1 MFGFLMADDLRA
13 ALELATVEELEDLTQ
28 ILFGRRLNPLDYL
41 WTPTPEQVRAQGR
54 QAWLDAL
61 EARLRFLAADGL
73 TVLQGRAGQLSYQQI
88 LLQVCRYLKLPCTAE
103 LSVLDLESEIFL
115 HVLQRSWDK
124 LPPQKRRE
132 VQAELAQEL
141 TGPWQREALQ
151 SFLQKGS
158 VVALGSVVRVLLL
171 RKLAGYTAA
180 MHLTRTALVQGAR
193 VMAVRGV
200 TALLGPVLW
209 GWCLAELGWSA
220 IATNYARVIPAVL
233 TLAQI
238 RLLRDESLTWAPA

>member
-1 MFGFLMADDLRA
+1 MADDLRT

-28 ILFGRRLNPLDYL
+28 ILFGRRLNPLDCL
-41 WTPTPEQVRAQGR
+41 WTPTPEMVRAQGR

-73 TVLQGRAGQLSYQQI
+73 TVLQGRAGEISYQQI
-88 LLQVCRYLKLPCTAE
+88 LIRVCRYLKVPCTAE

-115 HVLQRSWDK
+115 HVLQRSWEQ
-124 LPPQKRRE
+124 LPARKRRE
-132 VQAELAQEL
+132 LQAELAQEV
-141 TGPWQREALQ
+141 TGPWQREALHA
-151 SFLQKGS
+151 FLQKGS
-158 VVALGSVVRVLLL
+158 VVALGSVLRVLLL
-171 RKLAGYTAA
+171 RKLAGYTA
-180 MHLTRTALVQGAR
+180 LVQGAR
-193 VMAVRGV
+193 LLAVRGA

-209 GWCLAELGWSA
+209 GWFLAELGWSA